1 MTVAAPELGSLLGCL
16 GLRTV
21 RCSVRP
27 RHTDAQPRDSLSHV
41 RDRGLHIGAALVF
54 SGDVRVEIRD
64 LVSEMAERLFTLT
77 VGQLGTDTML
87 ERSQFFDMPHRVVDR
102 ADLSLQVGEQI
113 KLVRGECFGLFLER
127 TYLDGSERFVA
138 HRRCW
143 FAAISR
149 YGLGCTAQ
157 STCTNLHSRGEWSKI
172 AAPTPGA
179 DEEGRR
185 MPKRSHGRGRKA
197 GAAVRSRV
205 AARSDV
211 GSRDDGCGL
220 YCYDRAT
227 RLWIKIGG

>member
-1 MTVAAPELGSLLGCL
+1 MRAAAPELGSLLGCL

-127 TYLDGSERFVA
+127 TYLDGSRRFVA

-143 FAAISR
+143 FAAISSIR
-149 YGLGCTAQ
+149 LRLYR
-157 STCTNLHSRGEWSKI
+157 SINL
-172 AAPTPGA
+172 
-179 DEEGRR
+179 
-185 MPKRSHGRGRKA
+185 
-197 GAAVRSRV
+197 
-205 AARSDV
+205 
-211 GSRDDGCGL
+211 
-220 YCYDRAT
+220 Y
-227 RLWIKIGG
+227 